1 MSNTQIMCDIQMM
14 QHQLDGLIAKGKELR
29 TKESVFLKAQGINE
43 EIEKTNQERSGY
55 VDELEKA
62 KTRRDDLIS
71 KKNNAVAEA
80 AGNITEKMKSVLPVG
95 EAVFEVSDSSLLIGW
110 KVDKKFTPY
119 NGLSGAQ
126 KQIFDGALAHVLD
139 ANIIVLE
146 AAELD
151 NGHLLAALE
160 DLSKLDV
167 QVIVNT
173 CHPVEVVPEPFV
185 KIDLGEVA
193 A

>member
-1 MSNTQIMCDIQMM
+1 MSDVQMM
-14 QHQLDGLIAKGKELR
+14 NDQLTGLIAKGKALR
-29 TKESVFLKAQGINE
+29 EKEAIFLKAQGINE

-55 VDELEKA
+55 VEVLEKA
-62 KTRRDDLIS
+62 KARRDDLQK

-80 AGNITEKMKSVLPVG
+80 AGKIVEKMKSVLPVG
-95 EAVFEVSDSSLLIGW
+95 DAVFLVGESSLLIGW
-110 KVDKKFTPY
+110 QTGEKLTPY

-139 ANIIVLE
+139 ANIIVME

-151 NGHLLAALE
+151 HDHLLAALE
-160 DLSKLDV
+160 DLSRLDA

-185 KIDLGEVA
+185 KINLGEVA

>member
-1 MSNTQIMCDIQMM
+1 MTQVMCDIKMM
-14 QHQLDGLIAKGKELR
+14 QDQVDGLIAKGKALR
-29 TKESVFLKAQGINE
+29 IKEAVFLKVQGINE

-55 VDELEKA
+55 AEDLEKA
-62 KTRRDDLIS
+62 KTRRDGLIS
-71 KKNNAVAEA
+71 KKNNAVSEA
-80 AGNITEKMKSVLPVG
+80 AGQIAEKMKAVLPVG
-95 EAVFEVSDSSLLIGW
+95 DAVFDITDSVLTIGW

-151 NGHLLAALE
+151 HNHLLASLE
-160 DLSKLDV
+160 DLSKLDA

-185 KIDLGEVA
+185 KIDLGKVA

>member
-1 MSNTQIMCDIQMM
+1 MSDIQMM
-14 QHQLDGLIAKGKELR
+14 NDQLTGLIAKRKALR
-29 TKESVFLKAQGINE
+29 ERESVFLKAQGINE
-43 EIEKTNQERSGY
+43 EIEKTSQERSGY
-55 VDELEKA
+55 VEDLEKTKA
-62 KTRRDDLIS
+62 RRDDLIS

-80 AGNITEKMKSVLPVG
+80 AGKIVEKMKSVLPVG
-95 EAVFEVSDSSLLIGW
+95 EAVFEVTDSSLLLGW
-110 KVDKKFTPY
+110 EVDKKFTPY

-151 NGHLLAALE
+151 HDHLLAALE
-160 DLSKLDV
+160 DLSKLDA

-173 CHPVEVVPEPFV
+173 CHPVEVVAEPFV